1 MTRPLTYAI
10 DLVNY
15 YKNNDARAY
24 YGYHFILHYIR
35 NEMICNSY
43 IQSKYYNSRSF
54 RFNGEFSNNYSATT
68 ARYEFIMPGR
78 VNAS

>member
-15 YKNNDARAY
+15 YKNNDARACITDTISY
-24 YGYHFILHYIR
+24 YITSG
-35 NEMICNSY
+35 MNSY

-68 ARYEFIMPGR
+68 ARYEFIMTGR